1 MPRTSINIQTYD
13 RKIQNSSER
22 ENRMCKNHIFDYI
35 IIGAGTAGGVI
46 AKKLTDDKSTSVL
59 ALEPGTNLTK
69 QLSSPSIEVAL
80 NLANDNKFSYNILS
94 KTEQALGRQ
103 LRLAGGRAIGGSSSH
118 NAMYAVRGS
127 RELYNEWGKLVGNQW
142 SYQNIAPLFIEN
154 ETYTGT
160 SQNPN
165 QRGTDGPIFI
175 RQQITPARGLI
186 NTLTQATSDVLN
198 IPVARDYNTGIR
210 DCTFLKSQFLQQ
222 EVDGGFVRSS
232 TATGYLNETI
242 VTQGDQIDSD
252 EFGADGRKLM
262 ILTKTTVNK
271 ILLQKKGED
280 YVAYGVDFVRNGNC
294 QKAFARKGIIVAA
307 GVFSPTILQRSGIG
321 KLEDLAAVGVPVLIE
336 NEHVGHNLQ
345 AHHAVGMGVEVR
357 TDRLLPILFA
367 DPNEPIALG
376 AFKKV
381 NGPGRNIQ
389 LIGVPAP
396 LFVPNQDVL
405 INNWGFNINNLSNVM
420 SFGLVNLNPKNRGEI
435 VIAHSD
441 PEATPTLQF
450 NPLDNDDD
458 LNFIIDHYIE
468 VYNIVQKAK
477 QLDPAGIYRTVYPNE
492 AIFKLTDENEK
503 RSQLANFAK
512 ASYISFEHYGGQCK
526 MAKSIQEGVV
536 DGFLNVFGT
545 KNLKVADL
553 SVSPILPDGN
563 TTLAAQMIGLNAVKF
578 IQNEQQTHTI
588 QDYEFQFFT
597 DKDE

>member
-1 MPRTSINIQTYD
+1 
-13 RKIQNSSER
+13 
-22 ENRMCKNHIFDYI
+22 MCKNHIFDYI

-198 IPVARDYNTGIR
+198 IPIARDYNTGIR

-222 EVDGGFVRSS
+222 EVDGEFVRSS

-252 EFGADGRKLM
+252 EFGVDGRKLM

>member
-1 MPRTSINIQTYD
+1 
-13 RKIQNSSER
+13 
-22 ENRMCKNHIFDYI
+22 MCKNHIFDYI

-252 EFGADGRKLM
+252 EFGVDGRKLM

-458 LNFIIDHYIE
+458 LNFIINHYIE

>member
-1 MPRTSINIQTYD
+1 
-13 RKIQNSSER
+13 
-22 ENRMCKNHIFDYI
+22 MCKNHIFDYI

-59 ALEPGTNLTK
+59 ALETGTNLTK

-142 SYQNIAPLFIEN
+142 NYQNIAPLFIEN

-198 IPVARDYNTGIR
+198 IPIARDYNTGIR

-252 EFGADGRKLM
+252 EFGVDGRKLM

-271 ILLQKKGED
+271 ILLQKKGEE

-321 KLEDLAAVGVPVLIE
+321 KPEDLAAVGVPVLIE

-389 LIGVPAP
+389 LIGVPVP

-468 VYNIVQKAK
+468 VYNIVQRAK

-526 MAKSIQEGVV
+526 MEKSIQEGVV

>member
-1 MPRTSINIQTYD
+1 
-13 RKIQNSSER
+13 
-22 ENRMCKNHIFDYI
+22 MCKNHIFDYI

-252 EFGADGRKLM
+252 EFGVDGRKLM

>member
-1 MPRTSINIQTYD
+1 
-13 RKIQNSSER
+13 
-22 ENRMCKNHIFDYI
+22 MCENHIFDYI

-59 ALEPGTNLTK
+59 ALETGTNLTK

-198 IPVARDYNTGIR
+198 IPIARDYNTGIR

-222 EVDGGFVRSS
+222 EVGGEFVRSS

-252 EFGADGRKLM
+252 EFGVDGRKLM

-468 VYNIVQKAK
+468 VYNIVQRAK

>member
-1 MPRTSINIQTYD
+1 
-13 RKIQNSSER
+13 
-22 ENRMCKNHIFDYI
+22 MCKNHIFDYI

-198 IPVARDYNTGIR
+198 IPIARDYNTGIR

-252 EFGADGRKLM
+252 EFGVDGRKLM

>member
-1 MPRTSINIQTYD
+1 MS
-13 RKIQNSSER
+13 KCE
-22 ENRMCKNHIFDYI
+22 IFDYI
-35 IIGAGTAGGVI
+35 IIGAGTAGGII
-46 AKKLTDDKSTSVL
+46 AKKLTDDNCTSVL
-59 ALEPGTNLTK
+59 ALEAGTNLTK
-69 QLSSPSIEVAL
+69 QLSSPSIEDAL
-80 NLANDNKFSYNILS
+80 NFANDNKFSYNILS
-94 KTEQALGRQ
+94 KTEQTLGRQ

-127 RELYNEWGKLVGNQW
+127 RELYNEWASLVGNQW
-142 SYQNIAPLFIEN
+142 DYRNITPLFKEN
-154 ETYTGT
+154 ETYTGA

-186 NTLTQATSDVLN
+186 NTLAQASSDVLN
-198 IPVARDYNTGIR
+198 IPIARDYNTGIR

-222 EVDGGFVRSS
+222 EIEDKFVRSS

-242 VTQGDQIDSD
+242 VTQGNQVDSD
-252 EFGADGRKLM
+252 EFGVDGRKLI

-271 ILLQKKGED
+271 ILLQKKGEE
-280 YVAYGVDFVRNGNC
+280 YVAYGVDFVRNGNS
-294 QKAFARKGIIVAA
+294 QMAFARKGIIVAA

-321 KLEDLAAVGVPVLIE
+321 KLENLEVAGVPVLIE

-381 NGPGRNIQ
+381 TGPGRNIQ
-389 LIGVPAP
+389 ILGVPSP

-405 INNWGFNINNLSNVM
+405 INNWEFNINNLSNVM

-458 LNFIIDHYIE
+458 LNFIIDQYIE
-468 VYNIVQKAK
+468 VYNIVQRAK
-477 QLDPAGIYRTVYPNE
+477 QLDPKGIYRTVFPDE

-526 MAKSIQEGVV
+526 MAKSIQDGVV

-578 IQNEQQTHTI
+578 IQNEQQTDTI
-588 QDYEFQFFT
+588 KDYEFQFFM
-597 DKDE
+597 DKNE